1 MSKLNS
7 NLKKENLY
15 LPTPRQSIV
24 YRLISYLLVFPLFRL
39 LFRGHTFG
47 IENVPK
53 QGSLV
58 VVANHGSHFDP
69 PILGHVLG
77 RPIAFMAKKE
87 LFDILFL
94 GWVIS
99 SCGAYPVKRGSSD
112 REALRAATAKL
123 DSGWAIGIFLDGT
136 RQKDGRINM
145 PKAGAALLAAKSG
158 SYLLPVAITNS
169 HRVLGKKGLFPRF
182 FPINVLIGKPIPP
195 PKTVKKIDLLTTTQ
209 TLQAKINMM
218 LDQGNLSE

>member
-1 MSKLNS
+1 MSKHNS
-7 NLKKENLY
+7 KVKKEELSLSN
-15 LPTPRQSIV
+15 PRQSIV
-24 YRLISYLLVFPLFRL
+24 YRLVSYFIVFPLFRF

-47 IENVPK
+47 IKNVPK
-53 QGSLV
+53 TGSLV

-87 LFDILFL
+87 LFEIPFL

-123 DSGWAIGIFLDGT
+123 DAGWATGIFLDGT
-136 RQKDGRINM
+136 RQKDGRINK

-182 FPINVLIGKPIPP
+182 LQINVLIGKPIPP
-195 PKTVKKIDLLTTTQ
+195 PETIKKIDLLSTTQ
-209 TLQAKINMM
+209 TLQSTINMM
-218 LDQGNLSE
+218 LDQGVLSE